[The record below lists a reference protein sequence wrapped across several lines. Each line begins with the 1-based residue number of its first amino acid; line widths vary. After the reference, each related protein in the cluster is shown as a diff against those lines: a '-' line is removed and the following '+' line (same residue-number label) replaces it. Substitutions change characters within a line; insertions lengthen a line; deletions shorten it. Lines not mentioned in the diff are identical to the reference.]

1 MKTIKP
7 NISFNHYFENINLI
21 YKKKKRRTKKKIINI
36 LISKTEI

>member
-21 YKKKKRRTKKKIINI
+21 YKKKNGELKKK
-36 LISKTEI
+36 L